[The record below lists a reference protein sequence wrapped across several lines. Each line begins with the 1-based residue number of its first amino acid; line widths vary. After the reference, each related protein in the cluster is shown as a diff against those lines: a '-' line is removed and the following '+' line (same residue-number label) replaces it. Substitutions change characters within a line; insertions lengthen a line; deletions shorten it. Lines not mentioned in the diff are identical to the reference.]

1 MERMQY
7 EQQQRDGGAPGLK
20 LCLWAALADAAWCL
34 LLWAAPSLALFVSP
48 LVAAFA
54 AAALARQGRSFS
66 AAALLAL
73 LPLFAPA
80 AVLLFGGAAAAALGA
95 LALPAAVC
103 AVWYVQTRRLG
114 GFPHG
119 LGGGGG
125 RHCGAVR
132 GGLPAGHRGRH
143 GRVHRGAGGGAP
155 AGRGGWRRSLRCLP
169 ASRGYAE
176 SAAIAEQLF
185 SSMYLAVPVL
195 LTGVLCVLGALFG
208 FFTAVLFF
216 AFTRRRRAA
225 CGLAAP
231 KPFRLWVIPRR
242 YVPGIVLLY
251 VMALVLRLSGFAN
264 ADAVYNTVG
273 SLLNLPLMVQ
283 GLSLVAFLLS
293 LRSRPGKA
301 LSAVTYV
308 LIGVLFPLTSSMLTT
323 VGLFDLF
330 LRFRDRAIPP
340 AAPQRG
346 E

>member
-48 LVAAFA
+48 LAAAFA

-66 AAALLAL
+66 AAALPAL

-114 GFPHG
+114 GFLTASAAAAAAIAG
-119 LGGGGG
+119 LYA
-125 RHCGAVR
+125 AV
-132 GGLPAGHRGRH
+132 
-143 GRVHRGAGGGAP
+143 
-155 AGRGGWRRSLRCLP
+155 CLP
-169 ASRGYAE
+169 GIVDGTGAFTAAQEGVRLLGEAVAAQLAGVPGYAE

>member
-48 LVAAFA
+48 LAAAFA

-114 GFPHG
+114 GFLTASAAAAAAIAG
-119 LGGGGG
+119 LYA
-125 RHCGAVR
+125 AV
-132 GGLPAGHRGRH
+132 
-143 GRVHRGAGGGAP
+143 
-155 AGRGGWRRSLRCLP
+155 CLP
-169 ASRGYAE
+169 GIVDGTGAFTAAQEGVRLLGEAVAAQLAGVPGYAE

-301 LSAVTYV
+301 LSVVTYV

-330 LRFRDRAIPP
+330 LRFRDRVIPP

>member
-66 AAALLAL
+66 AAALPAL

-114 GFPHG
+114 GFLTASAAAAAAIAG
-119 LGGGGG
+119 LYA
-125 RHCGAVR
+125 AV
-132 GGLPAGHRGRH
+132 
-143 GRVHRGAGGGAP
+143 
-155 AGRGGWRRSLRCLP
+155 CLP
-169 ASRGYAE
+169 GIVDGTGAFTAAQEGVRLLGEAVAAQLAGVPGYAE

-231 KPFRLWVIPRR
+231 KPFRFWVIPRR

-301 LSAVTYV
+301 LSVVTYV

-330 LRFRDRAIPP
+330 LRFRDRVIPP